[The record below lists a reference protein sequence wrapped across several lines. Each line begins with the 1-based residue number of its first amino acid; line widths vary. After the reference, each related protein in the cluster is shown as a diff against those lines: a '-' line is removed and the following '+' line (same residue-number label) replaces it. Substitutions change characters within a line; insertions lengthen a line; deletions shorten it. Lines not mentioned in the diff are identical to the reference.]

1 MENVV
6 FVKASRTPNGKL
18 LGHLSSLTAPQL
30 CSKVIKEVLQKAG
43 IKGSQVDEVIMG
55 NVISAGIG
63 QNPARQAA
71 LLSGLPQSVPAFTVN
86 KVCASGFKAVT
97 LAAQEIAL
105 GEAEIV
111 IAGGMESMSNAPFLL
126 KGIRAGKKHGHSEIL
141 DSMIWDGLWDCSYNA
156 HMGALCEFTVKKYG
170 ISRADQDNFALQSH
184 KKAISATKSLKF
196 KEEIVPIQI
205 IKNKKEITL
214 EMDETIREDTTLKKL
229 AKLKPVFGDGKT
241 ITAGNA
247 PGLNDGAAA
256 LLLMSETKAK
266 SLKLK
271 PFAKIIGYSS
281 SFLDPKQYPVAP
293 VKSMK
298 SLFKKTG
305 LELKNF
311 DLIEINEAFAAQT
324 LAVMKELSIN
334 PKKVNIHGGAI
345 ALGQPIGASGAR
357 ILVTLIHAL
366 KTRKK
371 KLGLATICL
380 GGGGAMSMAITMTLP
395 MSSALSR

>member
-6 FVKASRTPNGKL
+6 IVSASRTPNGKL
-18 LGHLSSLTAPQL
+18 LGNLSSVTAPQL
-30 CSKVIKEVLQKAG
+30 CSKTIRDVLQKAG
-43 IKGSQVDEVIMG
+43 IKGSQVEEVIMG

-71 LLSGLPQSVPAFTVN
+71 LLSGLPKSVPAFTVN

-126 KGIRAGKKHGHSEIL
+126 KEMRTGKRHGHSEIV
-141 DSMIWDGLWDCSYNA
+141 DSMICDGLWDCSYNA
-156 HMGALCEFTVKKYG
+156 HMGALCEFTAKKYR
-170 ISRADQDNFALQSH
+170 ISRADQDIFALQSH
-184 KKAISATKSLKF
+184 KKAMSATKSLKF

-205 IKNKKEITL
+205 IKNKKGITVD
-214 EMDETIREDTTLKKL
+214 MDETIREDTTLQKL
-229 AKLKPVFGDGKT
+229 AKLKPAFGKGKT

-256 LLLMSETKAK
+256 LLLMSETKAN
-266 SLKLK
+266 SLKLTS
-271 PFAKIIGYSS
+271 FAKIIGYTSN
-281 SFLDPKQYPVAP
+281 FLDPKQFPVAP
-293 VKSMK
+293 VRSLK

-324 LAVMKELSIN
+324 LAVIKELSIN
-334 PKKVNIHGGAI
+334 PEKVNIHGGAI
-345 ALGQPIGASGAR
+345 ALGHPIGASGAR

-366 KTRKK
+366 RNRKK
-371 KLGLATICL
+371 KWGLATICL
-380 GGGGAMSMAITMTLP
+380 GGGGGMSMAIKAIHSP
-395 MSSALSR
+395 A